1 MPESRTAVRAPAKDD
16 DLPRKTPVHE
26 LSICQALLAQ
36 VTELAMSR
44 GAQAV
49 ERITIEVGPLSGVDA
64 GLLASAFDI
73 VRAGSCASQ
82 ALLHIETIAV
92 ELRCDVCGVQ
102 SAAVANRLVCAS
114 CGAYRTRVMAGDD
127 LRLRRVELRVAGP
140 VLSAARAPAESA
152 GQAS

>member
-1 MPESRTAVRAPAKDD
+1 M
-16 DLPRKTPVHE
+16 HE

-64 GLLASAFDI
+64 SLLASAFDI

-82 ALLHIETIAV
+82 AFLCIEPIAIEV
-92 ELRCDVCGVQ
+92 RCDVCGTQ

-114 CGAYRTRVMAGDD
+114 CGAYRTRVVAGDD

-140 VLSAARAPAESA
+140 VPFAAMSSTESA